1 MSLEQTKALLD
12 LLIESL
18 GTALDQDEI
27 NCEYHETRAVLRL
40 MEDIQVSRD

>member
-1 MSLEQTKALLD
+1 MSLEQTRDLLD

-27 NCEYHETRAVLRL
+27 NCEQHETRAVLRL
-40 MEDIQVSRD
+40 MEDILVQAS